1 MTIGGWIIL
10 AATAS
15 MAAAVLLASYGAW
28 MQSPARRWLLLAAG
42 LLSYPVVG
50 GLWLWQTYRYFTTG
64 DRLISGIFAFSALA
78 AIYYGLKAA
87 RERRLTFWHAH
98 D

>member
-1 MTIGGWIIL
+1 MTAGGWIIL
-10 AATAS
+10 AAITS
-15 MAAAVLLASYGAW
+15 MAAAIVLGAYGAR
-28 MQSPARRWLLLAAG
+28 MRSPARRWFLLAAG

-50 GLWLWQTYRYFTTG
+50 GLWLWHTYRTG

-87 RERRLTFWHAH
+87 RERRLTFWHGA
-98 D
+98 